1 MTMSSLPS
9 LVVERRWWII
19 AGWVVLAALV
29 MPSASR
35 VDQRLDVSASVAGSE
50 SARVHALITSRF
62 PAAFPSYA
70 VVVVT
75 GGATPATTGGRAVHS

>member
-1 MTMSSLPS
+1 MPKLRAFSLAS
-9 LVVERRWWII
+9 AVVEWRWWII
-19 AGWVVLAALV
+19 AGWVALAALV
-29 MPSASR
+29 LPSASH

-50 SARVHALITSRF
+50 SARVQALIASRF

-75 GGATPATTGGRAVHS
+75 DAAPPTSKEGR